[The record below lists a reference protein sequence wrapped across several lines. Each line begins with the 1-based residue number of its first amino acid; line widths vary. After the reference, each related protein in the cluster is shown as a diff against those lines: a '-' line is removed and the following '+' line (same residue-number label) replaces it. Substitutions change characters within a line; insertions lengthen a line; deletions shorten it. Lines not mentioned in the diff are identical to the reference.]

1 MIFSGYIRCT
11 QTILEQFFD
20 AKQLTTLH
28 GDDIRYAV
36 YLRTVE
42 VQFAVCTHT
51 VGIQSLTGMLVTAD
65 ERAV

>member
-1 MIFSGYIRCT
+1 MHPDD
-11 QTILEQFFD
+11 LEQFFD

-51 VGIQSLTGMLVTAD
+51 VGIQSLTGMLWTYSTVNIMLKK
-65 ERAV
+65 